1 MIEVLTPGPFTT
13 VQDSGRVGWAHLG
26 VPVAGPADWLSHLL
40 ANRLVGNRDGAAA
53 LEVTATGPTLR
64 VDRDTAVAVV
74 GASLQVDDEPA
85 PAGRTV
91 LVPAGSRVTV
101 GGTDDVRAYLAVAGA
116 IDVPPVLGS
125 RSADTLSGLGPGP
138 LAAGDVLAVA
148 PADLPPVWVLDRSA
162 LPQRSDGLRVMVG
175 PHADWFTEEARH
187 AFAGGSY
194 DVSPSSD
201 RVGVRLDGPRL
212 TRSREGELPTEGMA
226 TGALQVPPDG
236 APILLL
242 ANHGATGGYPVIGVV
257 VRADLPAAG
266 QLRPGAT
273 VRFTVVAR
281 DQAVAAYLDLRAA
294 ADRAVVVG

>member
-1 MIEVLTPGPFTT
+1 VIEVLTPGPFTT

-53 LEVTATGPTLR
+53 LEVTAAGPTLR

-85 PAGRTV
+85 PTGRTV

-101 GGTDDVRAYLAVAGA
+101 GGTDDVRAYLAVAGG

-148 PADLPPVWVLDRSA
+148 PADLPPVWMLDRHA
-162 LPQRSDGLRVMVG
+162 LPQRRDALRVIAG
-175 PHADWFTEEARH
+175 PHADWFTEQARR

-212 TRSREGELPTEGMA
+212 ARSREGELPTEGMA

-273 VRFTVVAR
+273 VQFTVVER